1 MNTIKMVNTIER
13 IRLYRERC
21 GQIATFAGLLD
32 AIFELRSSGAR
43 VPMKRLGLISA
54 AVASLTGAA
63 VAADLP
69 VKAPPAQPA
78 PSTFLPFTWTGAYAG
93 ASGGYGWT
101 TSGGLDA
108 TGGFGGGQ
116 IGYNFQTG
124 SLVFG
129 IEGSVSG
136 ADISQTVNGSTL
148 VGGLPFTTAF
158 TNDTLASLSGRAGLA
173 YNSWLFYGT
182 VGAGWAHDKIST
194 TIQGAPF
201 SSNQWLSGWTA
212 GAGVEWSFAPN
223 WSTKFEY
230 QHYGLGTAPNSFGTV
245 PAGKVDIDT
254 LKIGINYLF
263 R

>member
-21 GQIATFAGLLD
+21 GQIATFARVLD
-32 AIFELRSSGAR
+32 ATFELRSLGAR
-43 VPMKRLGLISA
+43 VPMKRLGIISV

-63 VAADLP
+63 AAADLP
-69 VKAPPAQPA
+69 VKTPSAQPA
-78 PSTFLPFTWTGAYAG
+78 PPAYLPFTWTGAYAG

-124 SLVFG
+124 NLVFG
-129 IEGSVSG
+129 IEGDIAG
-136 ADISQTVNGSTL
+136 ADISQTGIMVQGM
-148 VGGLPFTTAF
+148 PFTTAF
-158 TNDTLASLSGRAGLA
+158 TTDTLASLRGRAGLA

-182 VGAGWAHDKIST
+182 VGAGWTHDRIST
-194 TIQGAPF
+194 TIQGVPF
-201 SSNQWLSGWTA
+201 SSDQWLSGWTA
-212 GAGVEWSFAPN
+212 GAGVEWAFAPN

-245 PAGKVDIDT
+245 PTGKVDIDT